1 MPGFSVIEMKI
12 NNVILNLLF
21 PPKCANCSEF
31 LDVRLTEKQ
40 IDPFCPSCRLHYENE
55 KQRECKICGLSME
68 FCRCMPKNMNN
79 AQCTGLLKLI
89 SYRPNDESMHIRRF
103 VYSIKHYDY
112 KVSFD
117 FVAEQMRKPLIAEMR
132 ASNLMPEDCVI
143 TFLPRSHKNKAKDG
157 FDQSYRLAKALSQA
171 TGIELVNCFDRKI
184 KTTEQKK
191 LNVYERR
198 LNMNSAYKPRDVE
211 NQLKDKIV
219 ILVDDIVTTG
229 SSMAA
234 CARIA
239 YSLGAYAVM
248 GVCLGYTEKIS
259 KK

>member
-1 MPGFSVIEMKI
+1 MKI

-21 PPKCANCSEF
+21 PPQCANCNELIDIS
-31 LDVRLTEKQ
+31 LTEKH
-40 IDPFCPSCRLHYENE
+40 IDPFCPTCRLHFENE

-68 FCRCMPKNMNN
+68 FCRCMPKNMQK
-79 AQCTGLLKLI
+79 AQCVSLLKLI
-89 SYRPNDESMHIRRF
+89 SYRTNDDNLPIRNF
-103 VYSIKHYDY
+103 VYSIKHSDY

-132 ASNLMPEDCVI
+132 ALNLMPSDCVI

-157 FDQSYRLAKALSQA
+157 FDQSFRLAKSLSSA
-171 TGIELVNCFDRKI
+171 TGIEFLNCFDRRI
-184 KTTEQKK
+184 KSDEQKK

-198 LNMNSAYKPRDVE
+198 LNMNSAYKPRNVADK
-211 NQLKDKIV
+211 LKDKTV

-229 SSMAA
+229 SSMAS

-239 YSLGAYAVM
+239 YSMGAYAVI
-248 GVCLGYTEKIS
+248 GIALGYTEKIN

>member
-1 MPGFSVIEMKI
+1 MKI

-21 PPKCANCSEF
+21 PPKCANCSEL
-31 LDVRLTEKQ
+31 LDINLTEKQ
-40 IDPFCPSCRLHYENE
+40 IDPFCPACRLHYENE
-55 KQRECKICGLSME
+55 RSRECKICGLSME
-68 FCRCMPKNMNN
+68 FCRCMPKNMQK
-79 AQCTGLLKLI
+79 AQCTALLKLI
-89 SYRPNDESMHIRRF
+89 SYRANDENMPIRKF

-112 KVSFD
+112 SVSFD
-117 FVAEQMRKPLIAEMR
+117 FIAEQMKKQLVAEMR
-132 ASNLMPEDCVI
+132 GTNLMPDDCVI
-143 TFLPRSHKNKAKDG
+143 TFLPRSHKNKAKNG
-157 FDQSYRLAKALSQA
+157 FDQSYRLAKALSSV
-171 TGIELVNCFDRKI
+171 TGIEFVSCFDRKI

-198 LNMNSAYKPRDVE
+198 LNMRSAYKARKVE
-211 NQLKDKIV
+211 DKIKDKTV

-239 YSLGAYAVM
+239 NSLGAYAVM
-248 GVCLGYTEKIS
+248 GICFGYTEKNN